1 MKKFSKPSKSF
12 ATYFF
17 LFLMVVFTATL
28 SVLLVINA
36 KEDWEYRSFFC
47 DESFRN
53 QKDSRLISGNISP
66 NSIPDPESGF
76 VVYNV
81 EYQTKRNH
89 WNLYQVSVGSFFLV
103 LNDKSE
109 VLVSNESGLANHN
122 FDNKERT
129 FKKPHKPSE
138 AQLRLV
144 GAKRGDTITV
154 VYDKSQSL
162 SDENGIQ
169 ASSVYA
175 GSSSDLCQEETAN
188 AITALVG
195 AFAFALI
202 SLGLSY
208 MLWKEWLRIYKI
220 NIHKS

>member
-1 MKKFSKPSKSF
+1 MKLSKSSFSF

-17 LFLMVVFTATL
+17 LLLMVVFTATL
-28 SVLLVINA
+28 STLLVINSFD
-36 KEDWEYRSFFC
+36 DWEYRSFFC
-47 DESFRN
+47 DESSRN
-53 QKDSRLISGNISP
+53 SNDTRLISGIVSNENIA
-66 NSIPDPESGF
+66 DPESGF
-76 VVYNV
+76 VIYNV
-81 EYQTKRNH
+81 EYQSKRNH
-89 WNLYQVSVGSFFLV
+89 WNLYQVSVGNFFLI
-103 LNDKSE
+103 LEDQKS
-109 VLVSNESGLANHN
+109 VSVYNESGIANHN
-122 FDNKERT
+122 FENKERT
-129 FKKPHKPSE
+129 FQKPHKPSE

-169 ASSVYA
+169 ASAVYA

-220 NIHKS
+220 NKHNS